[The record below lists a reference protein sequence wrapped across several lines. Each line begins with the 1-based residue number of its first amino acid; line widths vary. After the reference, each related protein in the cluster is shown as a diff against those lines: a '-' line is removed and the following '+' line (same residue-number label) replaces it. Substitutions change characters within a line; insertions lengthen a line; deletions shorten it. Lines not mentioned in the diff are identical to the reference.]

1 KYDSNEDVFNQ
12 LYTWSYL
19 DLIGSSINT
28 DECKR
33 YFIQGQPVLQSMGR
47 QLKETCVLVD
57 DKSQYKSDGLMKLFN
72 LKDLE
77 LLLLET
83 SGHFKNSDKYIAD
96 EYSFASVAKFSQCL
110 LEQAVKNI
118 TDVENEHQ
126 KNSSKF
132 RHNPEDY
139 TQLSSIVSPVIIKLT
154 KDSAG
159 MGNLG
164 PMYSPPH
171 H

>member
-1 KYDSNEDVFNQ
+1 MKMNAWNFLKNFSIKFKYDSNEDVFNQ

-83 SGHFKNSDKYIAD
+83 SGHFKNSDK
-96 EYSFASVAKFSQCL
+96 
-110 LEQAVKNI
+110 VK
-118 TDVENEHQ
+118 
-126 KNSSKF
+126 KKK
-132 RHNPEDY
+132 
-139 TQLSSIVSPVIIKLT
+139 SI
-154 KDSAG
+154 
-159 MGNLG
+159 
-164 PMYSPPH
+164 
-171 H
+171 